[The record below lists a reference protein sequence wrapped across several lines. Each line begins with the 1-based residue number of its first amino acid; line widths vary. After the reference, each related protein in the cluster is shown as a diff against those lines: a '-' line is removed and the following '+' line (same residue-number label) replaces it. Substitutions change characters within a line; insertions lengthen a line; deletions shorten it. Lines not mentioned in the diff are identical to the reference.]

1 MVLNAFPI
9 SSLDPLVF
17 YSFSFS
23 FFFFFFQGN
32 VKEHIPQIFD
42 AVFECTLEMINK
54 VIKQSSLSMVL
65 AFFFM
70 DCTHLT
76 DTVCIY

>member
-9 SSLDPLVF
+9 SSLDRLVF

-23 FFFFFFQGN
+23 FFLQGN
-32 VKEHIPQIFD
+32 VTEHIPQIFD

-76 DTVCIY
+76 DTVCI